1 VVVPAW
7 AEPEEVAE
15 VSVEVAARV
24 VEVVAE
30 VVVEVVVEVAGGNHE
45 SHKNY
50 QIVALQS

>member
-1 VVVPAW
+1 MVVPAW

-15 VSVEVAARV
+15 GSVVVAARV
-24 VEVVAE
+24 VEVVA
-30 VVVEVVVEVAGGNHE
+30 EVVVEVAGGNHE